1 MFEYTVMNGTKYC
14 VLRGSSVEWT
24 TIKFATV
31 FKTKSRAEATAKRC
45 NGVVE
50 PFYGRPV
57 ASNKSFVAPKQSPIN
72 HKSPYRSC

>member
-1 MFEYTVMNGTKYC
+1 MFEYTVMNGTKYAT
-14 VLRGSSVEWT
+14 LRATSVEWT
-24 TIKFATV
+24 SISFATV
-31 FKTKSRAEATAKRC
+31 FKSKSRAEAIAKRF